1 MATFWTYQ
9 ITLVIFQR
17 HVQNV
22 TKLSAK
28 FGCILDT
35 LVTFR
40 HILVTFWTYLG
51 FGHILGKF
59 WLHFGH
65 ISLFGVQNVT
75 IPTSYW
81 STQRLYV
88 PLAI

>member
-9 ITLVIFQR
+9 FTLVIFQG

-22 TKLSAK
+22 TKLRVK

-40 HILVTFWTYLG
+40 HILVTFWTYLV
-51 FGHILGKF
+51 FGHILGTF

-75 IPTSYW
+75 IPTSCW
-81 STQRLYV
+81 STYLLYRN
-88 PLAI
+88 